1 LAEKGFIDFAGSS
14 VVHSVG
20 GWCALAGLVVLGPR
34 FGRYDDGGEVREI
47 GGHNLPLVAFGGLIL

>member
-1 LAEKGFIDFAGSS
+1 MAEKGFIDFAGSS

-34 FGRYDDGGEVREI
+34 FGRYDDDGEVREI